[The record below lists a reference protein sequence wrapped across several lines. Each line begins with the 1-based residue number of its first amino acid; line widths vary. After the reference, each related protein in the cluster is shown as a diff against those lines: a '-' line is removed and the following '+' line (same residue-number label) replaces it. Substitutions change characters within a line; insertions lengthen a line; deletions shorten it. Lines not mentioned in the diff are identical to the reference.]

1 MRYRRGLR
9 RILGKLAQLISIQ
22 KKSPLTTYFRD
33 WYQSRII
40 KRREE
45 SMDGRSDVYFID
57 DLSDSSI
64 MSKETYDLVSVFVSV
79 RPR

>member
-9 RILGKLAQLISIQ
+9 RILGKLAQLVSIQ
-22 KKSPLTTYFRD
+22 EISPLTTYFRD

>member
-1 MRYRRGLR
+1 VRYRRGLR

-57 DLSDSSI
+57 DVSDSSI
-64 MSKETYDLVSVFVSV
+64 MSNETYDLVSVFVSV